1 MPLAGSGLLHYS
13 AVRQA
18 VPRSLPM
25 AADLSPSTLGLF
37 AVVAASWVLVLLAW
51 VCQHLT
57 GFPPAPP
64 PSGRM
69 TSSAAERQPLLTPTG
84 QSQVQPG
91 RDEANHFLFFCAILA
106 SIGMGLQSF
115 NGNFT
120 AVSLAVDCSSP
131 GPGTAAALN
140 CQLKISDQLV
150 SVYAA
155 IPALAAIPGAF
166 VGGAFVDRVGRKR
179 IMVLACLPF
188 VAGWVLTAL
197 APTPTVGG
205 HRIDNTTHQI
215 DSSGHALLTSETVLL
230 LLAGRILLGFGGGL
244 SIPGIGPW
252 ITESAPPDLRG
263 AFATIFQ
270 VLAVSGIAVMYVFGL
285 VLRWRGIAVSGG
297 VMCFV
302 YALLLT
308 TLPESPRWLLAHGR
322 EADARVALQQLRTT
336 ASDIDTAFGTMK
348 REHEAEQQAA
358 KGAGFGALMAAPATR
373 KAMLI
378 SMCLMTL
385 QNLSG
390 VNAVFLYLGGMPTAT
405 SLLRFAQVIR
415 LLFVEL
421 LCLRNSGDILQPIF
435 KTPDA
440 ANLATLPVAAGLI
453 SFTLL
458 AAGLMDRAGRVKL
471 LLISSIGKAQHR

>member
-1 MPLAGSGLLHYS
+1 
-13 AVRQA
+13 
-18 VPRSLPM
+18 M
-25 AADLSPSTLGLF
+25 ADDLSPSTLILF

-57 GFPPAPP
+57 GFPPAPVV
-64 PSGRM
+64 GR
-69 TSSAAERQPLLTPTG
+69 SSAAERQPLLTRPG
-84 QSQVQPG
+84 QPQVQPG
-91 RDEANHFLFFCAILA
+91 LDEANHFLFFCAILA
-106 SIGMGLQSF
+106 SVGMGLQSF

-120 AVSLAVDCSSP
+120 AVSLAVDCSS
-131 GPGTAAALN
+131 PGTAAALN

-188 VAGWVLTAL
+188 VAGWMLTAL
-197 APTPTVGG
+197 APTPTTGG
-205 HRIDNTTHQI
+205 HQIDNSTHQV
-215 DSSGHALLTSETVLL
+215 DSSGHAVLTSETVLL
-230 LLAGRILLGFGGGL
+230 LLAGRVLLGFGGGL

-285 VLRWRGIAVSGG
+285 LLRWRGIAVSGG

-322 EADARVALQQLRTT
+322 EAEARVALRQLRTP
-336 ASDIDTAFGTMK
+336 ASDINTAFGTMK
-348 REHEAEQQAA
+348 SEHEAEEQAA
-358 KGAGFGALMAAPATR
+358 KGAGVGALMGAPATR

-390 VNAVFLYLGGMPTAT
+390 VNAVFLFLGGMLTAT
-405 SLLRFAQVIR
+405 SLLRF
-415 LLFVEL
+415 
-421 LCLRNSGDILQPIF
+421 
-435 KTPDA
+435 T
-440 ANLATLPVAAGLI
+440 AG
-453 SFTLL
+453 
-458 AAGLMDRAGRVKL
+458 KL
-471 LLISSIGKAQHR
+471 K